1 VLPLSNDHKLT
12 NKRQKN
18 AERTLDTRLETSE
31 SSPYWQFFNTAKK
44 QTIGPVQQSRSDLAL
59 YADLGRSLDGLSV
72 LTHEAR
78 PASETLLHFAGIS
91 SIIRQY
97 RAIWQQSCDSLGI
110 STADAVVPA
119 ERGNHYSPETLRT
132 HLRSIRDYCAAL
144 ALGLVMNMIVRMYF
158 PSQEHA
164 LSETSRNFT
173 AELIALA
180 KQTSHFKPLGSAFM
194 SPFLHTIWAAGDHDT
209 RMALTSTLHLH
220 QIDFDPRNA
229 KYLSERMNTLFH
241 NMRARIAAQ
250 ASRNISS
257 SSTPPLPDPPSESIE
272 LQRDSELPIR
282 DLAWTISSPAA
293 ARGLE
298 PPTPTTIAGD
308 CSD

>member
-1 VLPLSNDHKLT
+1 M
-12 NKRQKN
+12 
-18 AERTLDTRLETSE
+18 
-31 SSPYWQFFNTAKK
+31 
-44 QTIGPVQQSRSDLAL
+44 
-59 YADLGRSLDGLSV
+59 GRSLDGLSI

-110 STADAVVPA
+110 STSDAVVPT
-119 ERGNHYSPETLRT
+119 EGSHHSPETLRT

-194 SPFLHTIWAAGDHDT
+194 SPFIHTIWAAGDHDS
-209 RMALTSTLHLH
+209 RMALTATLHLH

-229 KYLSERMNTLFH
+229 KFLSERMNTLFRD
-241 NMRARIAAQ
+241 MRARIAAQ
-250 ASRNISS
+250 SARNMSASP
-257 SSTPPLPDPPSESIE
+257 TPPLPHPPSESTR
-272 LQRDSELPIR
+272 LQREAELPMQ
-282 DLAWTISSPAA
+282 DLSWTISTPV
-293 ARGLE
+293 ARGPE